1 MWQPAT
7 DSRQGRVAFC
17 PLINFYMR
25 VVLADGCDVRRS
37 ADPVCNQLA
46 NKKWPSHLAHR
57 RPSDFS
63 ARLFRQG
70 DAKQIEEARH
80 EYLNASGFGCLA
92 VLNDG
97 YEGAGAQYRQ

>member
-1 MWQPAT
+1 
-7 DSRQGRVAFC
+7 
-17 PLINFYMR
+17 MR
-25 VVLADGCDVRRS
+25 LVLADGCDVRRS

-70 DAKQIEEARH
+70 DAKQIEETRY

-92 VLNDG
+92 VCNDC
-97 YEGAGAQYRQ
+97 YEGAGGQYRQ

>member
-1 MWQPAT
+1 M
-7 DSRQGRVAFC
+7 AFTPC
-17 PLINFYMR
+17 TPET
-25 VVLADGCDVRRS
+25 VR
-37 ADPVCNQLA
+37 
-46 NKKWPSHLAHR
+46 
-57 RPSDFS
+57 FS